1 MTNVPR
7 FNSSF
12 QLWDDNRR
20 LWSLYD
26 MLTFSG
32 SDFQGLMSILP
43 RFQLQNFSVAE
54 IGDTC
59 VNPQYAAN
67 LKTACRECLEHCQN
81 LRLHASS
88 VALRR
93 FIDSDIQKLDFWT
106 LDHAI
111 KEIESRIH
119 DELEGQLFLYVPY
132 LDAGYYNEP
141 NWIGIDV
148 LLRFPSV
155 EAEATEAASCYAL
168 SRYTACV
175 FHLMRLLEY
184 GLASLADSLAV
195 PIANPN
201 WHHVLQG
208 CEGKIKDLI
217 KHDPD
222 WKDNEQF
229 YNAAALEFRH
239 FQRALR
245 NHTAHAK
252 DMYSQADARSVMDHV
267 ATFMQTLAKRLHEV
281 PMP

>member
-1 MTNVPR
+1 MTTEVPR
-7 FNSSF
+7 DSTHPSMYFCGSRQSRP
-12 QLWDDNRR
+12 RR
-20 LWSLYD
+20 
-26 MLTFSG
+26 
-32 SDFQGLMSILP
+32 P
-43 RFQLQNFSVAE
+43 R
-54 IGDTC
+54 
-59 VNPQYAAN
+59 P
-67 LKTACRECLEHCQN
+67 
-81 LRLHASS
+81 
-88 VALRR
+88 
-93 FIDSDIQKLDFWT
+93 
-106 LDHAI
+106 
-111 KEIESRIH
+111 
-119 DELEGQLFLYVPY
+119 
-132 LDAGYYNEP
+132 
-141 NWIGIDV
+141 
-148 LLRFPSV
+148 
-155 EAEATEAASCYAL
+155 ASCYAL

-252 DMYSQADARSVMDHV
+252 DMYSQATPDQSW
-267 ATFMQTLAKRLHEV
+267 TT
-281 PMP
+281 